1 MDFERTV
8 KDYLSQVIHM
18 SLATVGEGGRP
29 WVCEVHF
36 AFDDE
41 LNLYW
46 VSMGDARHSQEVKA
60 NPQVAGTIA
69 VQHFLDQMPRA
80 VSFEGTA
87 EVLEDVTPEHPAYK
101 TYVARFPS
109 RAQVIT
115 EAYTSDD
122 PNGRRIYKVTVSDY
136 YLVDGIAT
144 GKLEKHHM
152 PWKR

>member
-1 MDFERTV
+1 MDQEQVIRN
-8 KDYLSQVIHM
+8 YLTQIIHM
-18 SLATVGEGGRP
+18 SLGTVGEDGRP

-46 VSMGDARHSQEVKA
+46 VSMGDARHSQEVTA

-87 EVLEDVTPEHPAYK
+87 EVLEDVTPEHLAFK
-101 TYVARFPS
+101 TYVARYPS
-109 RAQVIT
+109 RAEALQ
-115 EAYTSDD
+115 EAYASDD

-136 YLVDGIAT
+136 YLVDVIAT
-144 GKLEKHHM
+144 GKLEKHHL
-152 PWKR
+152 PWKP